1 MERKIEATVEL
12 WKIKQ
17 DVRRID
23 GVVIGVLAKLEDS
36 GEVFVD
42 YPSNPLSGF
51 LPARS
56 TVIVEVHNIGKEVAL
71 MFEEGDP
78 EKPIILG
85 MIQHFDAKAPTLLDQ
100 MLLGKANQIDVQVDQ
115 ERLTLTA
122 EKEVVIKCGEASITL
137 TKAGK
142 ILIRGTYVLSSSSGV
157 NRIKGGSVQIN

>member
-1 MERKIEATVEL
+1 MGP
-12 WKIKQ
+12 KIKTTVQ
-17 DVRRID
+17 LWETEQEIRRID
-23 GVVIGVLAKLEDS
+23 GVVIGVVTKLESS

-42 YPSNPLSGF
+42 YPSNPSSDS

-56 TVIVEVHNIGKEVAL
+56 TIIVKVHDIGQEVAL
-71 MFEEGDP
+71 MFEEGNP
-78 EKPIILG
+78 GKPIVLG
-85 MIQHFDAKAPTLLDQ
+85 LIQHFDAKAPTLLDQ
-100 MLLGKANQIDVQVDQ
+100 MLLGNANQMDVQVDH